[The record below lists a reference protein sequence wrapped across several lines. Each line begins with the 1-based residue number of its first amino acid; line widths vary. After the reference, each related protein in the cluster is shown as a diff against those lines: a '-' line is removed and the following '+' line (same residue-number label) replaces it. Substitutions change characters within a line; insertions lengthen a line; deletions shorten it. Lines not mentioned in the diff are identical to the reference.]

1 MFPYICSWM
10 ILTENTVF
18 SNIWEG
24 GEDKK
29 KRSQIHLLNEGESWD
44 NPHVRFCQSNWGKRE
59 KVNLDCTLN
68 GQTYL
73 I

>member
-1 MFPYICSWM
+1 M
-10 ILTENTVF
+10 
-18 SNIWEG
+18 G
-24 GEDKK
+24 GGRRLK
-29 KRSQIHLLNEGESWD
+29 KRPQIHLLNEGESWD